1 MRHAPFPSTPPPIYF
16 FSGFFFRTA
25 TYPAAFRSSVRGLVF
40 FSFGD
45 FLVLFSICCFLS
57 RRSRRSDSSRSFLF
71 RRSFAFCRTC
81 KKNKL
86 TKRIDSYKNSRCLAY
101 LDRMIFF
108 FFGRISVFSFIFRSP
123 CSSLFGLRFL
133 FLVSFCFCFVFGF
146 GTWVDVAGPRQSLFS
161 RLVADA
167 AHQ

>member
-108 FFGRISVFSFIFRSP
+108 FSAEFRFFLLFFDRLVLR
-123 CSSLFGLRFL
+123 SL
-133 FLVSFCFCFVFGF
+133 VFGF
-146 GTWVDVAGPRQSLFS
+146 YFWFLFVFVLFLGLA
-161 RLVADA
+161 RGWT
-167 AHQ
+167 

>member
-1 MRHAPFPSTPPPIYF
+1 MFSSPLSIFSFLPFLLPLMRHAPFPSTPPPIYF

-108 FFGRISVFSFIFRSP
+108 FSAEFRFFLLFFDRLVLR
-123 CSSLFGLRFL
+123 SL
-133 FLVSFCFCFVFGF
+133 VFGF
-146 GTWVDVAGPRQSLFS
+146 YFWFLFVFVLFLGLA
-161 RLVADA
+161 RGWT
-167 AHQ
+167 